1 MDEYDIKRGS
11 RETRDGLAC
20 LVPSQHPHT
29 LFIAVRWSPCCCGC
43 CRFTAFRL
51 LVLPE
56 ILIVKQRVG
65 EEALRY

>member
-29 LFIAVRWSPCCCGC
+29 LFIALRCSACCCSS
-43 CRFTAFRL
+43 CRLTAFRL

-56 ILIVKQRVG
+56 TLAVKQRVG